1 LFFPSIA
8 MITQASVA
16 SDSSSPLAPSLQNSI
31 LDCLQVPVVVLD
43 SDGCIVA
50 AHRTDDAMFGQDSG
64 ALLGSDFVKRFVS
77 AKDHDRVRRALK
89 RAVETE
95 NESDVRFAWTN
106 GGGPKDSVSTGAH
119 LRASTGKTIV
129 DAGFKRSNQCTEGGP
144 LIVVT
149 LVNRSHETELED
161 LITHI
166 SEDER
171 CRIGEDLHDLIASR
185 VTAVSIRLQNM
196 RHLITDGA
204 SDELVQTL
212 DSIIDEVWDVAGH
225 VRSLSH
231 TLFPI
236 ELEETTLSH
245 ALHHLVETLDQ
256 QHTPTMTFLGDC
268 NATSPDDVETATHLY
283 RIAHEAVHNALHHA
297 APDHVWVQL
306 SHTEDLVDLSVWDDG
321 PGIDE
326 GPTQTGLGLHLMQC
340 RADVIGAD
348 LRIGRAPRGG
358 TLVRCLW
365 TPRNGANGSSSG
377 SGHLRPPPSSP
388 VRA

>member
-1 LFFPSIA
+1 
-8 MITQASVA
+8 MITQASVT
-16 SDSSSPLAPSLQNSI
+16 SDSSSPPAPDLQNTI
-31 LDCLQVPVVVLD
+31 LDCIRVPVVVLD
-43 SDGCIVA
+43 TDGCIVA
-50 AHRTDDAMFGQDSG
+50 VHRTKDAMFGPRSES
-64 ALLGSDFVKRFVS
+64 LLGSDFVRRFVS
-77 AKDHDRVRRALK
+77 ARDHDRVRRALK
-89 RAVETE
+89 VAVETE
-95 NESDVRFAWTN
+95 HESEVRFALR
-106 GGGPKDSVSTGAH
+106 GGGWPKGSVSTGVH
-119 LRASTGKTIV
+119 LRASTSKTIL
-129 DAGFKRSNQCTEGGP
+129 DAGFQRWNQCTECEP

-149 LVNRSHETELED
+149 LVNRTHETELEE

-196 RHLITDGA
+196 RHLIADDA
-204 SDELVQTL
+204 SGELRQTL
-212 DSIIDEVWDVAGH
+212 DSIIDEVWDVAAH

-236 ELEETTLSH
+236 ELEETTLSN
-245 ALHHLVETLDQ
+245 ALHRLVETLDQ
-256 QHTPTMTFLGDC
+256 QHAPTMTFLGDRD
-268 NATSPDDVETATHLY
+268 AAPPEDVETATHLY
-283 RIAHEAVHNALHHA
+283 RIAHEAVHNAVHHA

-306 SHTEDLVDLSVWDDG
+306 SHTDNLVDLSVWDDG
-321 PGIDE
+321 PGMDE
-326 GPTQTGLGLHLMQC
+326 RPTQTGLGLHLMQC

-365 TPRNGANGSSSG
+365 TPRNGANGSSNE
-377 SGHLRPPPSSP
+377 SGHHGPPLSSP